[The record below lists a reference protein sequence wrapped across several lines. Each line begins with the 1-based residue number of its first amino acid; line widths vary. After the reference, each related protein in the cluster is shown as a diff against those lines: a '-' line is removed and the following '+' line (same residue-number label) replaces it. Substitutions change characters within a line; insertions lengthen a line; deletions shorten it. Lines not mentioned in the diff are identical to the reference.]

1 MFGFLARKCSFY
13 RTKVLKAAL
22 EKWIGMRILK
32 EKAGGMS
39 CTIWF
44 CVDSTLHLGHIER
57 GENKPN
63 LIPIFH

>member
-13 RTKVLKAAL
+13 RAKVLKAAL

-32 EKAGGMS
+32 EKACGMS

-44 CVDSTLHLGHIER
+44 CVDSTLLLWR

-63 LIPIFH
+63 LIPFLH